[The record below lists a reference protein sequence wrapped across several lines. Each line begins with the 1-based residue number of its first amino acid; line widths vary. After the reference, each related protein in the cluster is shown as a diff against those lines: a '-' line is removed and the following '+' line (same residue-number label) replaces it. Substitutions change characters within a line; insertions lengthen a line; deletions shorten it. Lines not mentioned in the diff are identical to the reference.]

1 MIMRSQMC
9 VHHANA
15 DSIGIHSYAH
25 CTFISLKTSKI
36 NRLLVEQQL
45 LHACIRFLSW
55 LFYHTNF
62 SNRLMAARQ
71 RISLSYSHSTGL
83 KNLSYNKKQMHV
95 ILALYCLL
103 THMPPKPVLV
113 YWVSINLKCVKC
125 FLRQK
130 TFKTRPC
137 NRCERTFT

>member
-1 MIMRSQMC
+1 MC
-9 VHHANA
+9 SPRKCWLHRYSFLCSLHLYFPKNKQDKQIISRTA
-15 DSIGIHSYAH
+15 IITCMHLF
-25 CTFISLKTSKI
+25 FII
-36 NRLLVEQQL
+36 
-45 LHACIRFLSW
+45 W